1 MRLPDDGRALT
12 RRHPS
17 PSGGAIRPLLRRA
30 RRDQCALNRT
40 ASTRPVTE
48 RLAPDARGLARA
60 ARLLADGM
68 LVAFPTET
76 VYGLGAD
83 GRNGGAVAALYA
95 AKGRPSF
102 NPLIAHAAS
111 LGEAGREGMLGPEA
125 MRLAEA
131 FWPGP
136 LTLVVPRRRAGTVCD
151 LARAGLDTV
160 GLRVPAHPVAQE
172 LLSLCGFPVVAP
184 SANLSG
190 RISPT
195 RAEDV
200 LCDLDGAIAAVIM
213 GGATAV
219 GVESTILA
227 CLGGPPRLLRPGGVP
242 REAIENL
249 LGQPLGGSQ
258 PLACAGEAAGRPLA
272 PGGLLSHYAPRAR
285 VRLDVAEILPGEAL
299 LTFAAF
305 QPAGYGRA
313 RAVLDLSPG
322 GDLAEAAANLFGY
335 LRRLDASG
343 AETIA
348 VAPIPGRG
356 LGEAI
361 LDRLRRAAAE
371 R

>member
-1 MRLPDDGRALT
+1 M
-12 RRHPS
+12 
-17 PSGGAIRPLLRRA
+17 
-30 RRDQCALNRT
+30 
-40 ASTRPVTE
+40 TE
-48 RLAPDARGLARA
+48 RLLPDAHGLARA
-60 ARLLADGM
+60 ACLLAEGG

-83 GRNGGAVAALYA
+83 GRNAAAVAALYA

-102 NPLIAHAAS
+102 NPLIAHVAS
-111 LGEAGREGMLGPEA
+111 LGGAEREGRLGPEA
-125 MRLAEA
+125 ARLAAA

-136 LTLVVPRRRAGTVCD
+136 LTLVVPRAETGTVCD
-151 LARAGLDTV
+151 LARAGLDTI
-160 GLRVPAHPVAQE
+160 GLRIPAHPVARN
-172 LLSLCGFPVVAP
+172 LLALCGFPVVAP

-200 LCDLDGAIAAVIM
+200 LGDLDGAIAAVVM
-213 GGATAV
+213 GGATAI
-219 GVESTILA
+219 GVESTIVA
-227 CLGGPPRLLRPGGVP
+227 CLDGPPRLLRPGGVT
-242 REAIENL
+242 REDIERR
-249 LGQPLGGSQ
+249 LGRPLEG
-258 PLACAGEAAGRPLA
+258 AGEAADRPLA

-305 QPAGYGRA
+305 RPAGHSQA
-313 RAVLDLSPG
+313 RQVLDLSPD

-361 LDRLRRAAAE
+361 NDRLRRAAAE